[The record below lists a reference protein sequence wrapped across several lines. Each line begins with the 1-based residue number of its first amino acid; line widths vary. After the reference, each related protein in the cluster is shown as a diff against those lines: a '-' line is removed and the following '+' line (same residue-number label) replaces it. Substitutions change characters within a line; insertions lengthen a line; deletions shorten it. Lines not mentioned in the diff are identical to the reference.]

1 MRNSQSI
8 SREGEQTMSKLIHA
22 RYTENGDSGWN
33 GKAQAGDQTGNE
45 VSVTEFYK
53 APWDFALRYFNWELA
68 KEFVTIAKKL
78 AGCVKVG
85 YDQSQRNDLYK
96 ELKAYNFDV
105 DKFILSG
112 KKVETDCSAFVYACL
127 CVLLPNLRSDANAP
141 TTSKMEEYYK
151 NKGFTVL
158 KGADYLNGKK
168 NITGDIMVRAGHH
181 TAIFQS
187 DVDSVAKYP
196 TEVESALTIIAQAV
210 LKGTFGNMPERKDK
224 IYRAVQDKVNSLVM

>member
-1 MRNSQSI
+1 
-8 SREGEQTMSKLIHA
+8 MSKLIHA

-33 GKAQAGDQTGNE
+33 GKAVAGDQTGNE
-45 VSVTEFYK
+45 VSVTDFYN
-53 APWDFALRYFNWELA
+53 APWDFALRYFNWETA
-68 KEFVTIAKKL
+68 KEFVMIAMKL
-78 AGCVKVG
+78 AACVKVG

-96 ELKAYNFDV
+96 ELKAYNFNV

-112 KKVETDCSAFVYACL
+112 KKVECDCSSFIYACL
-127 CVLLPNLRSDANAP
+127 CVLLPNLRSDKNAP
-141 TTSKMEEYYK
+141 TTADMEEYYK

-158 KGADYLNGKK
+158 KGNEYLNGKK

-187 DVDSVAKYP
+187 DVDFVAKYP

-224 IYRAVQDKVNSLVM
+224 IYRAVQDKVNSLVTN

>member
-1 MRNSQSI
+1 M
-8 SREGEQTMSKLIHA
+8 GKLIHA
-22 RYTENGDSGWN
+22 RFTENGDSGWN

-53 APWDFALRYFNWELA
+53 APWDFCLRYFNWELMR
-68 KEFVTIAKKL
+68 EFTIIAKKL

-85 YDQSQRNDLYK
+85 YDQSQRNTLYQ
-96 ELKAYNFDV
+96 ELKAVNFDV

-112 KKVETDCSAFVYACL
+112 KKCETDCSAFVYACL
-127 CVLLPNLRSDANAP
+127 CCLLPNLRSDANAP

-158 KGADYLNGKK
+158 KGADYLNGNK
-168 NITGDIMVRAGHH
+168 NQTGDILVRAGHH

-187 DVDSVAKYP
+187 DSDSGATFSPAVDAALKVIA
-196 TEVESALTIIAQAV
+196 TEV

-224 IYRAVQDKVNSLVM
+224 IYRAVQDKVNSMV

>member
-1 MRNSQSI
+1 
-8 SREGEQTMSKLIHA
+8 MSKLIHA

-45 VSVTEFYK
+45 VSVTEFYI
-53 APWDFALRYFNWELA
+53 APWDFALRYFNWEFA
-68 KEFVTIAKKL
+68 KEFVLIAKKL

-85 YDQSQRNDLYK
+85 YDQSQRNTLYK
-96 ELKAYNFDV
+96 YLKAVNFDV

-112 KKVETDCSAFVYACL
+112 AKCETDCSAFVYACL
-127 CVLLPNLRSDANAP
+127 CVLLPNLRSDNNAP
-141 TTSKMEEYYK
+141 TTADMKDFYK

-158 KGADYLNGKK
+158 TGADYLNGKR

-181 TAIFQS
+181 TAIFLS
-187 DVDSVAKYP
+187 EIDSVAKYP

-210 LKGTFGNMPERKDK
+210 MKGTFGNMPERKDK